1 MQQPW
6 SSNIGLRKHA
16 VAGAIAGALAT
27 LSAPLP
33 AWAGAQPSASQAAPA
48 ALDEAIPGG
57 GEASRARTCIYSV
70 INLWRDASS
79 VALLNERGQAAFGSI
94 DGDGITNGFF
104 DGDRVHDIGSLGGS
118 FTWVH
123 GLNKQGVVVGESED
137 AERFSNILAFAWT
150 LSGGM
155 RALPGTTVSFARDV
169 NDRNQIVGQRPA
181 PGVTARAVRWN
192 PDGTVTP
199 LGPLPLSLSEAFA
212 INNQGLSTGFAD
224 VDGGAIHATLW
235 DRAGNLTDL
244 GTLGGSL
251 AFGEYLS
258 ERNEV
263 AGESVNAANDDVL
276 GFFWSRDSGMVP
288 INVGGG
294 GSRLVSGLNNRG
306 EVVGDTVAGERRLAY
321 QWTMGRG
328 VVRLP
333 SGSAARSDVFD
344 INNRSEM
351 VGLLERSAGDG
362 GGLRA
367 VRWPGLTEPIDLNA
381 HLYRPPAGLV
391 LEAGVAINDDGVILA
406 HSNAGLVMLRPGTR
420 GTDAPV
426 LGPLLGLPEVL
437 EVGQDLALTV
447 GFVDNAATQTH
458 TASVTWTDQCASP
471 APTVSEAGGVGQ
483 VRLRHQFCAAGYYK
497 VRAQVTDSG
506 GRSTAVQR
514 DIVVEAPGLASLSGK
529 GVLAGGGASAVRG
542 YRDLPLRFALW
553 APMTSGT
560 PGKAAAGS
568 AVVILSGPFYFRSD
582 QVSTSASSG
591 QQARIEGTG
600 WLNGRAG
607 YRFVLEAWDGGG
619 KRDASP
625 DRLRVRVTH
634 TDAASGVEAVDYD
647 NAAPAKARTAVAVD
661 RTAVAEGGL
670 RLRN

>member
-6 SSNIGLRKHA
+6 SSNVRLRKHA
-16 VAGAIAGALAT
+16 VTGAIAGALAT

-33 AWAGAQPSASQAAPA
+33 VWAGAQAAASQATPA

-57 GEASRARTCIYSV
+57 SEASRSRTCIYSV
-70 INLWRDASS
+70 INLGPEAAAA
-79 VALLNERGQAAFGSI
+79 ALLNERGQAAFGSFN
-94 DGDGITNGFF
+94 GGGITNGFF

-118 FTWVH
+118 YTLIH

-137 AERFSNILAFAWT
+137 SEQFSNILAFAWT
-150 LSGGM
+150 LGGGM
-155 RALPGTTVSFARDV
+155 RALPGTTVSSARAV

-181 PGVTARAVRWN
+181 PGITARAVRWN

-199 LGPLPLSLSEAFA
+199 LGPLPLSLSEADA
-212 INNQGLSTGFAD
+212 INRQGLSAGYAD
-224 VDGGAIHATLW
+224 VAGGAIHAMLW
-235 DRAGNLTDL
+235 DRAGNQTDL
-244 GTLGGSL
+244 GTLGGTL
-251 AFGEYLS
+251 AFGERIN

-263 AGESVNAANDDVL
+263 AGESDNAANDKVL
-276 GFFWSRDSGMVP
+276 GFFWSRDSGMVQ
-288 INVGGG
+288 INIEGG
-294 GSRLVSGLNNRG
+294 GSRLVAGLNNRG
-306 EVVGDTVAGERRLAY
+306 EVVGDTVIGERSVAY

-333 SGSAARSDVFD
+333 SGSAASSDVFD

-351 VGLLERSAGDG
+351 VGMIERSAGDG
-362 GGLRA
+362 GGRRA
-367 VRWPGLTEPIDLNA
+367 VRWPALTEPIDLNA

-391 LEAGVAINDDGVILA
+391 LEAGAAINDDGVILA

-426 LGPLLGLPEVL
+426 LGPLLGLPDVI

-447 GFVDNAATQTH
+447 GFVDNAAAQTH

-471 APTVSEAGGVGQ
+471 APTVSEARGVGQ
-483 VRLRHQFCAAGYYK
+483 VRLRHQFCAAGYYAVK
-497 VRAQVTDSG
+497 AQVTDSG

-514 DIVVEAPGLASLSGK
+514 DIVVDAPGLASLSGK
-529 GVLAGGGASAVRG
+529 GALAGGGAAAARG
-542 YRDLPLRFALW
+542 YRDLPLHFALW
-553 APMTSGT
+553 APIASAT

-568 AVVILSGPFYFRSD
+568 PVVILSGPFHFRSD
-582 QVSTSASSG
+582 QVTTAAAAG

-600 WLNGRAG
+600 RLNGRAG
-607 YRFVLEAWDGGG
+607 YRFVLDAWDGGG
-619 KRDASP
+619 KQGAAP
-625 DRLRVRVTH
+625 DRLHVRVTH
-634 TDAASGVEAVDYD
+634 ADAASGVEAVDYD
-647 NAAPAKARTAVAVD
+647 NGPPGKALAAVGVD
-661 RTAVAEGGL
+661 RRAVIDGAL